1 MLEILGHPTI
11 NATFTPKR
19 PVTERG
25 PYRVEVRVQR
35 TRWLSWGDIDRE
47 IARLAI
53 PALGA
58 LIAEPLYVL
67 ADTAVVGNLL
77 GTTELA
83 GLAVAGQTLLTLHA
97 IMIFLAY
104 GTTAAVSRLLGG
116 GQQREAAHHAMQG
129 LWLAGAMGVILA
141 LAMWAFA
148 DPILRLIGETDDGNA
163 EAVLEQARIYLL
175 VSLWGLPALLLTLSG
190 VGYLRGLQDTTRPLV
205 VAIATAVFNLVL
217 ELILIVGLDFEIG
230 ASALS
235 TVIAQWLGAAAYLWW
250 IGRAVRSHGVPL
262 GPDLAE
268 IIRLLRVGG
277 ALFVRT
283 VALRG
288 SFTVSVAAAS
298 RISTEALAAHE
309 IAFQLFIFTA
319 LALDSVAIAG
329 QAMIGRFLGAA
340 DEVGA
345 RAAGSRVLQW
355 GVAVGIIGLVIF
367 GAGSPFLPGVFTN
380 DAAVASLATL
390 ALVHLALMQPINGIV
405 FALDGILIGA
415 GDMAFLAWAM
425 STAAAIFIPL
435 AILVPVLGLGLGWL
449 WGTIWVLMIV
459 RAAGVL
465 WRFNSG
471 RWVVLGA

>member
-1 MLEILGHPTI
+1 MDTSPLS
-11 NATFTPKR
+11 R
-19 PVTERG
+19 
-25 PYRVEVRVQR
+25 
-35 TRWLSWGDIDRE
+35 RWNSIDKE

-67 ADTAVVGNLL
+67 ADTAVVGNFL

-116 GQQREAAHHAMQG
+116 GQHREAAHHAVQG
-129 LWLAGAMGVILA
+129 MWLAGVMGVVLA
-141 LAMWAFA
+141 VLMWVFA
-148 DPILRLIGETDDGNA
+148 DPVLRLLGETDDGNA
-163 EAVLEQARIYLL
+163 GAVLEQARIYLL

-190 VGYLRGLQDTTRPLV
+190 VGYLRGLQDTKRPLI
-205 VAIATAVFNLVL
+205 VAMASALFNLVL
-217 ELILIVGLDFEIG
+217 ELVLILGFGFEIG

-235 TVIAQWLGAAAYLWW
+235 TVIAQWLAAAAYLWW
-250 IGRAVRSHGVPL
+250 IGRDVTSHGVGL
-262 GPDLAE
+262 GPDLRE
-268 IIRLLRVGG
+268 IVRLLRVGG

-283 VALRG
+283 AALRG

-329 QAMIGRFLGAA
+329 QAMIGRYLGAD
-340 DEVGA
+340 DEEGA
-345 RAAGSRVLQW
+345 RRAGSRVLQW
-355 GVAVGIIGLVIF
+355 GVGVGLIALVIF
-367 GAGSPFLPGVFTN
+367 GAGSPWLPELFTN

-390 ALVHLALMQPINGIV
+390 ALVHLALMQPINGVV

-415 GDMAFLAWAM
+415 GDTTFLAWAM
-425 STAAAIFIPL
+425 AISAAAFIPL
-435 AILVPVLGLGLGWL
+435 AILVPTLGLGLGWL
-449 WGTIWVLMIV
+449 WGTIWVLMAT
-459 RAAGVL
+459 RAIGVL
-465 WRFNSG
+465 WRFRSD
-471 RWVVLGA
+471 RWIVLGA

>member
-1 MLEILGHPTI
+1 MKAGPSSIL
-11 NATFTPKR
+11 
-19 PVTERG
+19 
-25 PYRVEVRVQR
+25 
-35 TRWLSWGDIDRE
+35 RWTSLDRE

-58 LIAEPLYVL
+58 LVAAPLYVL

-83 GLAVAGQTLLTLHA
+83 GLSVAGQTLLTLNA
-97 IMIFLAY
+97 VMIFLAY
-104 GTTAAVSRLLGG
+104 GTTAAVSRLLGA
-116 GQQREAAHHAMQG
+116 GQQRQAAHHAVQG
-129 LWLAGAMGVILA
+129 LWLAAAMGVVLA
-141 LAMWAFA
+141 LAMWVFA
-148 DPILRLIGETDDGNA
+148 DPVLRLIGETDDGNA
-163 EAVLEQARIYLL
+163 EAVLGQARTYLL

-205 VAIATAVFNLVL
+205 VAIAAAAFNLAL
-217 ELILIVGLDFEIG
+217 ELILIVGFGFEIG

-235 TVIAQWLGAAAYLWW
+235 TVIAEWLGAAAYLWW
-250 IGRAVRSHGVPL
+250 IGRDVRSLGVEL
-262 GPDLAE
+262 RPDLRE

-277 ALFVRT
+277 TLFVRT

-309 IAFQLFIFTA
+309 IAFQFFIFTA

-329 QAMIGRFLGAA
+329 QSMIGRYLGSN
-340 DEVGA
+340 DETGA
-345 RAAGSRVLQW
+345 REAGARVLQW
-355 GVAVGIIGLVIF
+355 GVAVGLVALVVF
-367 GAGSPFLPGVFTN
+367 GAGAPFLPELFTN

-390 ALVHLALMQPINGIV
+390 AMIHLALMQPINGVV

-415 GDMAFLAWAM
+415 GDLNFLAWAM
-425 STAAAIFIPL
+425 ATAAAVFIPL
-435 AILVPVLGLGLGWL
+435 AILVPALGLGLGWL
-449 WGTIWVLMIV
+449 WGAIWVLMVV

-465 WRFNSG
+465 WRFRSNN
-471 RWVVLGA
+471 WVVLGT